1 MLLTVSSIYTVLS
14 FKFDQKEWNTT
25 CSEPTT
31 FIQHEDFSDSFSST
45 YIDTFLF
52 TMGTIKSPFRCFI
65 STLLS
70 SWLQH
75 LWVVFFW
82 NLQAQVFQLLG
93 PGSCFLLASK
103 SGFSHLKHVS
113 PSQGESVFPTH
124 AETLL
129 FSIPHQLVQVNSEPS
144 SFETFKFHMFHPSG
158 KGQRLD
164 PTLHS
169 YAKTMLRC

>member
-1 MLLTVSSIYTVLS
+1 MMLTVSSIYTVLS

-45 YIDTFLF
+45 YIIYRHFSLHH
-52 TMGTIKSPFRCFI
+52 GNKQKSIQMLHFYIAVLVLVTAAP
-65 STLLS
+65 LS
-70 SWLQH
+70 W
-75 LWVVFFW
+75 FCFW
-82 NLQAQVFQLLG
+82 NLQAQVSQLLG
-93 PGSCFLLASK
+93 PGLCFLLASK

-129 FSIPHQLVQVNSEPS
+129 FSIPHQLVQVNNLYRWVSNLHAHFRGFPS
-144 SFETFKFHMFHPSG
+144 
-158 KGQRLD
+158 
-164 PTLHS
+164 
-169 YAKTMLRC
+169 